1 MKRNLCK
8 VIVMGIVLMTSLSA
22 SAQINLGNL
31 AKGIGQVLGNDL
43 SSVISGKNNVTKET
57 LAGTWTYAE
66 PAVSFESSNLLKQ
79 AGGEIVASTIEKKL
93 ATQFS
98 KVGITPGKFMI
109 TFGEDGTF
117 STVKNGNT
125 TTSGTYSI
133 NGSKITFSYLEGTA
147 NVSGYAQ
154 MVNNKL
160 SLSFDSSKL
169 LGVIGK
175 ISKYTSGTL
184 STVSSLASSFD
195 GMKTGLAFA
204 KYVAPAKV
212 AAPATTTTV
221 KKAATTSTKKATK
234 KTAKKKTTKKRK

>member
-1 MKRNLCK
+1 MLLKMKRNLCK

-98 KVGITPGKFMI
+98 KVGITPGNFMI

-133 NGSKITFSYLEGTA
+133 NGS
-147 NVSGYAQ
+147 
-154 MVNNKL
+154 
-160 SLSFDSSKL
+160 
-169 LGVIGK
+169 
-175 ISKYTSGTL
+175 
-184 STVSSLASSFD
+184 
-195 GMKTGLAFA
+195 
-204 KYVAPAKV
+204 
-212 AAPATTTTV
+212 
-221 KKAATTSTKKATK
+221 
-234 KTAKKKTTKKRK
+234 